1 MRSKEENKRKKIFES
16 ALRIIAEEGLVSL
29 NMQRLAIKAEIA
41 TGTLYLY
48 FKDKSSLLAQMHAH
62 YEQWLASNV
71 VVSPHNKGTFEERFR
86 KTWFNYV
93 LFIQRYP
100 AVIGFIEQYQAAP
113 PSIPHTAPGSTSN
126 SLFVDL
132 ILEGQKTGLVK
143 YGSTHVIEALI
154 IGAAHQWVLRSQH
167 GLLPP
172 TTDYIHLAWE
182 MTWKAIQR

>member
-1 MRSKEENKRKKIFES
+1 MRNKDEIKRKKIFES
-16 ALRIIAEEGLVSL
+16 ALRIIAEEGLIGL
-29 NMQRLAIKAEIA
+29 NMQRLALQAEMA

-48 FKDKSSLLAQMHAH
+48 FKDKSSLLAQMHNY
-62 YEQWLASNV
+62 YERWLADNV
-71 VVSPHNKGTFEERFR
+71 VESPHGQGTFEERFR

-100 AVIGFIEQYQAAP
+100 AVIGFLEQYQSAP
-113 PSIPHTAPGSTSN
+113 LTIPHTEPRSAAN

-132 ILEGQKTGLVK
+132 IAEGQKAGLLK
-143 YGSTHVIEALI
+143 YGSSLVIETLI
-154 IGAAHQWVLRSQH
+154 IGAAHQWVLRSQN
-167 GLLPP
+167 GSLPP